1 MTEGGEMI
9 IIKLFHG
16 NIYEKSRGMG
26 MGMGMGM
33 GSLKFPSYVS

>member
-1 MTEGGEMI
+1 MMGGGGMII

-26 MGMGMGM
+26 MGMGMG
-33 GSLKFPSYVS
+33 SLKFSSYVS